1 MKTALTSI
9 LATAVLAAPAIAE
22 PHRYE
27 LDPEHT
33 TIAFLVDHLGFAD
46 TLGLFTRIEG
56 GFTYDMETKT
66 LSDVEVRVE
75 TESVE
80 TFNDAR
86 DGHLRGTD
94 FLDVASHPLMVFTA
108 EGGTPASD
116 TAGTVAGELTL
127 LGQTRPLTLEV
138 TLNQAARYPFGHQR
152 FVLGLSARAT
162 VVRSDYGM
170 TYAVDNGFVGDD
182 IEVIIE
188 TEAMRVE

>member
-22 PHRYE
+22 PYRYE

-116 TAGTVAGELTL
+116 TTGTVAGELTL

-182 IEVIIE
+182 VEVIIE